1 MVSKE
6 ILYLLSH
13 QSRITAYKRDKE
25 RFSSC
30 EIKRSGQ
37 WQAYTQLVIDRTRIR
52 IGLVFVV
59 QSYPHSH
66 TSGFLDQK
74 EIFYVHL

>member
-6 ILYLLSH
+6 ILCLLSH

-30 EIKRSGQ
+30 EIRSGQ

-66 TSGFLDQK
+66 TSEFLDQK
-74 EIFYVHL
+74 EIFCVRL